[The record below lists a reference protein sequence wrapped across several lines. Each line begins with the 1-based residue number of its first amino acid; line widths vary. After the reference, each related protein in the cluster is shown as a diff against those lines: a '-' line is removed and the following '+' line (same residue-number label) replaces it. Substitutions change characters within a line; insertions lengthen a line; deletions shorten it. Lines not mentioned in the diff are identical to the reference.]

1 MRERFWE
8 RFSLDELTEDEWEAL
23 CDGCGKCC
31 LLKLE
36 DEDSGEVA
44 TLDVACQLLDT
55 KSCRCSDYPN
65 RFDKVPGCT
74 RLTPDRIDEF
84 RWLPKTCAYR
94 RLHEG
99 RRLAS
104 WHPLISGDPASVH
117 RAGISVA
124 SYAVSE
130 LDIPEEELEEHI
142 IAILPIRD

>member
-8 RFSLDELTEDEWEAL
+8 RFSLDELTSEEWEAL
-23 CDGCGKCC
+23 CDGCGQCC
-31 LLKLE
+31 LLKFE

-55 KSCRCSDYPN
+55 QSCRCSDYPN
-65 RFDKVPGCT
+65 RFAKVPGCI
-74 RLTPDRIDEF
+74 RLTPERIDEF
-84 RWLPKTCAYR
+84 RWLPKSCAYR

-99 RRLAS
+99 RRLAR

-130 LDIPEEELEEHI
+130 RDVPDDELEDHI
-142 IAILPIRD
+142 IAVLPID

>member
-8 RFSLDELTEDEWEAL
+8 RFSLDELTSEEWEAL
-23 CDGCGKCC
+23 CDGCGQCC
-31 LLKLE
+31 LLKFE

-55 KSCRCSDYPN
+55 QSCRCSDYPN
-65 RFDKVPGCT
+65 RFAKVPGCI
-74 RLTPDRIDEF
+74 RLTPERIDEF
-84 RWLPKTCAYR
+84 RWLPKSCAYR

-99 RRLAS
+99 RRLAR

-130 LDIPEEELEEHI
+130 RDVPDDELEDHI
-142 IAILPIRD
+142 IAILPID